1 MESINRRQGPVPLS
15 RVEQVRKDIMAV
27 VREMSADGE
36 LQVQLFREQTVE

>member
-27 VREMSADGE
+27 VRELSTDGE

>member
-15 RVEQVRKDIMAV
+15 RVEQVRKDIMGV
-27 VREMSADGE
+27 VRELAAEGD